1 MSLFSLLTDVLFIGH
16 SLVGPTLPTVLDA
29 TLREMGEPSVVEAQ
43 IINGSSL
50 AYNWDNSANAEG
62 VDADLIGQHTLRHHI
77 TQHLVIG
84 RKRAVGPGIHIPER
98 IEAKLDVFGGHGSL
112 RD

>member
-29 TLREMGEPSVVEAQ
+29 TLRAMGEPSVVEAQ

-62 VDADLIGQHTLRHHI
+62 VDAKARLKARAGALCI
-77 TQHLVIG
+77 TML
-84 RKRAVGPGIHIPER
+84 A
-98 IEAKLDVFGGHGSL
+98 
-112 RD
+112 